1 MKRQKPRD
9 IDDVQPCD
17 IIAELFDDMC
27 SGGRLVSKRR
37 TRRLV
42 QIALQRLANV
52 GYRLEARQ

>member
-1 MKRQKPRD
+1 MKKRKTPE
-9 IDDVQPCD
+9 IDDVHPCD

-42 QIALQRLANV
+42 QIALQRLANI
-52 GYRLEARQ
+52 GYRLEVRQ